1 MIYQQTVEQ
10 RKMTD
15 REIAVRDMSLIKV
28 LQQQGIKAYILE
40 ALKKESQQKTIPG
53 LAPILVAALYET
65 LGHRLLDAD
74 KKIAQQQKKLQPLMA
89 SRKTAE
95 ENKKAAAGKVE
106 AEIKRLFVSEQNLK
120 NVNNHYYPAPAT
132 KLLADYLGLQVSQA
146 KTPAADGIN
155 QKPRWMDAKG
165 GQLYEWNTFTGK
177 METYKP
183 GHWETELTPSGKAEP
198 VWVVESVID
207 PVTGLYGIT
216 LPDKDGKQGRT
227 VLISPLKAPGADGLG
242 HLLHPEQQ
250 QIIILNTGN
259 NEPIITPIVR
269 VYPNLI
275 PPDIETPV
283 NVPPLENGYQ
293 PLYVMF
299 NSPLDVFPFTRKQL
313 DKKFKHASDFGI
325 NDTQKNSETLTKY
338 RDAIAAHLN
347 DKDTIEKGTYP
358 REKNSKV
365 FFNQRTHNVV
375 ILDKDG
381 LFVSGW
387 KLSVGEPQ
395 FNNYIEKGVLQ

>member
-1 MIYQQTVEQ
+1 
-10 RKMTD
+10 MTD

-365 FFNQRTHNVV
+365 F
-375 ILDKDG
+375 
-381 LFVSGW
+381 
-387 KLSVGEPQ
+387 
-395 FNNYIEKGVLQ
+395 